1 MDLFWLNITNLGRD
15 EVFIGVLTLYT
26 LLVNPQGGRNL
37 GVAFAGSYLV
47 NSALKYG
54 LNLPRPFADQP
65 ELASEAA
72 KATAGGPST
81 PSGHSQMGATLW
93 WGMAAQ
99 IRQPWFWGLAVVLVV
114 LMAASRLVL
123 HVHYPVD
130 VATGLLL
137 GLAFA
142 LAAGLRAYPS
152 SVLGRFVPLLALV
165 VALFIPMSAPREYS
179 VGLGLLAGFW
189 ASRPSFSP
197 PKNWA
202 GRLIVG
208 VVGLLTVFALYF
220 LLGALPHS
228 IKDISVIRALRYA
241 LLILVVMH
249 GVPSLLRQW
258 LPPATLLVTVPETPL
273 ARIRRR

>member
-1 MDLFWLNITNLGRD
+1 MDAFWLAVTNLGRD
-15 EVFIGVLTLYT
+15 EVFIVALTLYT

-37 GVAFAGSYLV
+37 GVAFAASYLV

-54 LNLPRPFADQP
+54 LNLPRPFTSQP

-72 KATAGGPST
+72 KATAGGPGL
-81 PSGHSQMGATLW
+81 PSGHAQMGATLW

-99 IRQPWFWGLAVVLVV
+99 LRRPWFWVLALALVA
-114 LMAASRLVL
+114 LIAASRLIL
-123 HVHYPVD
+123 HVHYLAD
-130 VATGLLL
+130 VVTGLLL

-142 LAAGLRAYPS
+142 LAAAQPKYPDS
-152 SVLGRFVPLLALV
+152 PLGRWLPLGALLL
-165 VALFIPMSAPREYS
+165 ALFIPMSAPREYS

-189 ASRPSFSP
+189 TSRPTFGP
-197 PKNWA
+197 PTTWA

-208 VVGLLTVFALYF
+208 VVGLLVVFAVYF

-228 IKDISVIRALRYA
+228 IKDISVVRALRYA

-249 GVPSLLRQW
+249 AVPSLLRPW
-258 LPPATLLVTVPETPL
+258 LPPMPILLQTPVT
-273 ARIRRR
+273 RIRRH